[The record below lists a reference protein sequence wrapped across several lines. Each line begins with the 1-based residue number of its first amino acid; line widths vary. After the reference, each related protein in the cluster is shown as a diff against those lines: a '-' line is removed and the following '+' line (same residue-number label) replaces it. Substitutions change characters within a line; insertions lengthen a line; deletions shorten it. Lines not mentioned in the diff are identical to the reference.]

1 MKDMLPLRVTHVDCS
16 EAVRGQLK
24 EISAASI
31 NRLPRD
37 LKVKAGKK
45 PRTPKAASA
54 VKALV
59 EVRAETWQPHDVGW
73 TEVDTV
79 A

>member
-1 MKDMLPLRVTHVDCS
+1 MGGSLLGHLDCP
-16 EAVRGQLK
+16 EAVKVQLK

-31 NRLPRD
+31 DRLLRE

-45 PRTPKAASA
+45 PRPPKPASA

-59 EVRAETWQPHDVGW
+59 EVRAESWQTNEIGW

-79 A
+79 ARG